1 MLAPDRF
8 PSSSAAPPH
17 PHAISTL
24 VQAGVKAALAKARHL
39 LSPCPARAPFPSR
52 ADALDHDSASSS
64 PRPHLLSATCTST
77 PPSTITHRP
86 LTHGG
91 GRSGWTWPRT
101 AAAAPSPPLVAGTHD
116 HAGSRGSCG
125 TTNTSPAPFVPS
137 EAPSPFGTLAGM
149 RTDPPPELI
158 PSPSVPSQEHIDLL
172 LKLLPS

>member
-1 MLAPDRF
+1 MDGFMLAPDQF

-17 PHAISTL
+17 PHAVSTISTL
-24 VQAGVKAALAKARHL
+24 VRAGVKAALAKARAPAFVM
-39 LSPCPARAPFPSR
+39 PCPC
-52 ADALDHDSASSS
+52 ALSM
-64 PRPHLLSATCTST
+64 
-77 PPSTITHRP
+77 
-86 LTHGG
+86 THGG
-91 GRSGWTWPRT
+91 GRSGWMWPR
-101 AAAAPSPPLVAGTHD
+101 AEAAAPSPPLVVGTHD